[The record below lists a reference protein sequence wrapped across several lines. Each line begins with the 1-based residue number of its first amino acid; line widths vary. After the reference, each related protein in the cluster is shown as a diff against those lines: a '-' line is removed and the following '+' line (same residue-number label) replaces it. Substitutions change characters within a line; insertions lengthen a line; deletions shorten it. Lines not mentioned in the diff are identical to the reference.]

1 MHCAVQKND
10 RSFCPSLPA
19 VTCVPAVVNSYSN
32 IFFSEM
38 ALQVMD
44 PSDILKQEEEIISLQ
59 KSLQE
64 EVALRKEDPRPAPH
78 PAHHV
83 EEVLHLVPGPVTQ
96 GRVEVT
102 VNSRCF
108 RRF

>member
-1 MHCAVQKND
+1 M
-10 RSFCPSLPA
+10 
-19 VTCVPAVVNSYSN
+19 
-32 IFFSEM
+32 
-38 ALQVMD
+38 
-44 PSDILKQEEEIISLQ
+44 Q

-83 EEVLHLVPGPVTQ
+83 EEVLHLVPGPVTH

-102 VNSRCF
+102 LLAHDITEEVEKIIEIILNCKSVLCVVQKNDPSCIASCVPAVKSRCF
-108 RRF
+108 RRFSIANCG